1 MTDRV
6 AARVI
11 ACDIL
16 ARWER
21 EARVN
26 GQGLK
31 TVVELDAVRLLKPGG
46 LELPDDA
53 TAGDRVIAERDA
65 WARVDEGRARADAW
79 RLVSRVLRRI
89 LAVLGGAPIY
99 DREAPPETARQARV
113 GMFVESRGEESEWFA
128 SSRVP
133 NREPGDLNK
142 VWVVAHADDV
152 EKTLGWPPFVDTC
165 SGCGLAASKGQRTCA
180 LGDACEGLVSLP
192 HAHVPGCDGK
202 RRADVVCPACYEEP
216 PNAS

>member
-1 MTDRV
+1 MSRT
-6 AARVI
+6 AIRVI

-31 TVVELDAVRLLKPGG
+31 TAVELDAVRLLKPGG

-53 TAGDRVIAERDA
+53 TEGDRVIAEQDA
-65 WARVDEGRARADAW
+65 WARVDEGRVRADAW

-113 GMFVESRGEESEWFA
+113 GMFVESRGEESEWFT
-128 SSRVP
+128 SSRIP

-142 VWVVAHADDV
+142 AWVVAHADEV
-152 EKTLGWPPFVDTC
+152 ERSLGWPPYLDTC
-165 SGCGLAASKGQRTCA
+165 SGCALAASKGRRLCT
-180 LGDACEGLVSLP
+180 LGENCERLIQEGE
-192 HAHVPGCDGK
+192 HGQD
-202 RRADVVCPACYEEP
+202 RA
-216 PNAS
+216 